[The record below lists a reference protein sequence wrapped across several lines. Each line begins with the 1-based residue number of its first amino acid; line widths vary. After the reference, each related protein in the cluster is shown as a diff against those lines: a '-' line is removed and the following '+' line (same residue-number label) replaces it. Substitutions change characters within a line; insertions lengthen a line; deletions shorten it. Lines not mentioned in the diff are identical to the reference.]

1 MIKILIGAVVVYAF
15 YCGALFLLQ
24 RQMLYPRYLMG
35 ASGHSGSVPKGVEPL
50 RIGTP
55 EGTIEAWYLPPVGGG
70 TPAPAMIFAH
80 GNAETIDG
88 LVPEFRPIAALG
100 MGVLLVEYPGYGRSK
115 GSPSQASITAAMVAA
130 YDHLAARPE
139 VDPSRIVLYGRSLGG
154 GAACV
159 LAARR
164 PSAGLIL
171 ISTFTSVRS
180 FARRYGVPGVLVR
193 DPFDN
198 LAVIRSYR
206 RPILIIHGL
215 HDEVISYSH
224 AKNLYRAAPDGQLIT
239 YECGHNDCPPDPH
252 QFVRDL
258 QFFLVETGVLSK
270 APARFAQ

>member
-1 MIKILIGAVVVYAF
+1 MIKILIGAVVIYVL

-35 ASGHSGSVPKGVEPL
+35 ASGHSGSIPKGVEPL

-55 EGTIEAWYLPPVGGG
+55 EGAVDAWYLPPSGGG
-70 TPAPAMIFAH
+70 APSPAMIFAH
-80 GNAETIDG
+80 GNAEVIDG

-100 MGVLLVEYPGYGRSK
+100 MAVLLVEYPGYGRSE
-115 GSPSQASITAAMVAA
+115 GTPSEASITAAMVAA

-180 FARRYGVPGVLVR
+180 FARRYGVPAVLVR

-198 LAVIRSYR
+198 LAVIRSYPG
-206 RPILIIHGL
+206 PILVIHGR

-224 AKNLYRAAPDGQLIT
+224 AKNLYQAAPDGELIT
-239 YECGHNDCPPDPH
+239 YECGHNDCPPDPRR
-252 QFVRDL
+252 FIRDL
-258 QFFLVETGVLSK
+258 QFFLVKAGVL
-270 APARFAQ
+270 PGEPTRFVE